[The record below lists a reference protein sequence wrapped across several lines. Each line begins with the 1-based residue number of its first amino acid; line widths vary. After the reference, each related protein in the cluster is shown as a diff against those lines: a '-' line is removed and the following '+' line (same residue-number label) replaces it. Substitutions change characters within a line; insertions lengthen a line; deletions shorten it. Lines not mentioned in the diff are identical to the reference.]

1 MTFDFYLGILCGIGL
16 CLIAWWAWDRARS
29 RQ

>member
-29 RQ
+29 R